1 MKESTIRENI
11 IHHCLYKVVA
21 NDLKSCWHLAKAT
34 KILAQESSTDMDP
47 LAVEVRIIS
56 TQGEFCDSYSAYLN
70 RAILS
75 VDRALHCQNYVSLD
89 VCLPTYIC
97 YLHNFVMANCL
108 ARGKKFNDRLRC

>member
-1 MKESTIRENI
+1 MKFSYASPHTL
-11 IHHCLYKVVA
+11 HPLLSPHLVVA

-75 VDRALHCQNYVSLD
+75 VDRESTALSEL
-89 VCLPTYIC
+89 
-97 YLHNFVMANCL
+97 
-108 ARGKKFNDRLRC
+108 